1 MHAVLVS
8 GVNNRICDDV
18 MWIKL
23 LLHNELE
30 NEFKAEA
37 EEHVTVRGGGG
48 GGIKWETWDC
58 G

>member
-48 GGIKWETWDC
+48 IKWETWDC